1 MSSIRLA
8 GILDNSLVNGE
19 GMRAVIFSQGCT
31 HNCKDCFNPHTHSF
45 TGGEL
50 IDIDKLVTR
59 IKSNPIIHG
68 VTFSGGDPMQQADKF
83 VELARK
89 LNNQFNIW
97 CFTGYTYEEIL
108 SSKDKNRLDLLYEID
123 VLVDGEFKKELS
135 GGLKYRGSSNQR
147 IIDVKKSLKY
157 KKLILLPIK

>member
-1 MSSIRLA
+1 MSNIRLA